1 MQALLFLMALLL
13 PSGAGAGAGA
23 GAEDIVGGV
32 ESIPH
37 SRPYMAH
44 LEI

>member
-23 GAEDIVGGV
+23 EDIVGGV
-32 ESIPH
+32 ESIPLTPALTWPIWR
-37 SRPYMAH
+37 S
-44 LEI
+44 